1 MQTEEMHPR
10 PCCRGDR
17 CAFTIVEVL
26 ASIGIL
32 MLLVALAMPLIG
44 STMERGKRARCE
56 VQLRS
61 HLVVLSA
68 YAGDF
73 RDFWP
78 FPLDSAGKPAAETGL
93 AHADLTLG
101 GTPHDFGPA
110 SIASGLWHV
119 PPLDAYDQNPF
130 HESLICPSDRVT
142 LATRE
147 RLAAE
152 RGVPISAVR
161 GTLAY
166 QMSMALLLDPAALNP
181 DSPSR
186 SQRHLRGVTHTE
198 IVFPSQKG
206 AIYEIVPFHDQRY
219 RSNPHISLPYR
230 LVMGACDGS
239 VRYRALDECEP
250 GIVFEADGLESEYR
264 ARLAAL
270 HAVMYTPKGVRGR
283 DW

>member
-1 MQTEEMHPR
+1 MLTDAVHSR
-10 PCCRGDR
+10 LCGRVAHR
-17 CAFTIVEVL
+17 AFTIVEVL

-32 MLLVALAMPLIG
+32 MLLIALTMPLIG
-44 STMERGKRARCE
+44 SAMQSGKRARCE

-78 FPLDSAGKPAAETGL
+78 FPLDSAGKLAAETGL

-110 SIASGLWHV
+110 SVASGLWHM
-119 PPLDAYDQNPF
+119 PPLDAYNQNPF
-130 HESLICPSDRVT
+130 HESLICPSDHET
-142 LATRE
+142 LAARE

-152 RGVPISAVR
+152 RGVPLSAVR

-181 DSPSR
+181 ESPSQAPR
-186 SQRHLRGVTHTE
+186 YLRGVTHAEVTY
-198 IVFPSQKG
+198 PSHKG
-206 AIYEIVPFHDQRY
+206 GVYEIVPFHEQRY
-219 RSNPHISLPYR
+219 RSDPHITLPYR

-239 VRYRALDECEP
+239 VRYRALDQCAP
-250 GIVFEADGLESEYR
+250 GVVFQADGLESEYR
-264 ARLAAL
+264 ARLSAL